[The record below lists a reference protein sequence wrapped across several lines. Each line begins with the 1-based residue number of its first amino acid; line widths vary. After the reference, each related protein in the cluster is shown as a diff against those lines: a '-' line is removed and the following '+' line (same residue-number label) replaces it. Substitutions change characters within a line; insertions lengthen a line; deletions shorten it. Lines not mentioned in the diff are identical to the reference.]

1 MTARVDA
8 GGTRLRLRALVAL
21 GHSSGRIA
29 RALGVHRATV
39 CVLLNGQA
47 ATVSEELRGDACR
60 LFDAWWD
67 KVPPGRTRA
76 ARAAAAASRHRA
88 QRAGW
93 CCPLGLD
100 DDEIDVPGYRPK
112 AEWRPATGTGVAA
125 DDPLRIGRAAA

>member
-8 GGTRLRLRALVAL
+8 CGTTLRLRALVAL
-21 GHSSGRIA
+21 GHSSGRLA
-29 RALGVHRATV
+29 RALGVHRDTV

-47 ATVSEELRGDACR
+47 ATVSGD
-60 LFDAWWD
+60 LHGKVTQVYDSWWD
-67 KVPPGRTRA
+67 RVAPGRTRA
-76 ARAAAAASRHRA
+76 ERAATAAARHRA

-112 AEWRPATGTGVAA
+112 AEW
-125 DDPLRIGRAAA
+125 